1 MIPREEGRILYDM
14 NPRKQ
19 KKTKGIYKVYNVSFT
34 ELLLVR
40 TCIFAMH
47 SLVAKIGRFVVDI
60 TLNMY
65 IFAGSRRKI
74 IGQCERV
81 NCSIKTTMVR

>member
-34 ELLLVR
+34 ELLLVHVR
-40 TCIFAMH
+40 IFAMH
-47 SLVAKIGRFVVDI
+47 SLVTFDT
-60 TLNMY
+60 TLNIY
-65 IFAGSRRKI
+65 
-74 IGQCERV
+74 
-81 NCSIKTTMVR
+81 